1 MSLILHLKGQCSVG
15 FFDKISEKA
24 REAAENARKAASQ
37 AIENAS
43 KTAMDLSEK
52 ASAEFAEISDKASKE
67 FVGFSQK
74 ASAEGSH
81 LFGKVSEGFSSLSDT
96 VGTSAKELTAWAE
109 GMPDKLRKMAD
120 DFDAD
125 AMWDKLSKT
134 AAKAGQDL
142 IVMVLTIYYSVE
154 SRITNSESNGKSK

>member
-1 MSLILHLKGQCSVG
+1 MG

-24 REAAENARKAASQ
+24 KEAAENARKAAEQ

-43 KTAMDLSEK
+43 KTAKDLSEK
-52 ASAEFAEISDKASKE
+52 ASAEFSEISDKASKE
-67 FVGFSQK
+67 FADFSQK
-74 ASAEGSH
+74 ASAERSNI
-81 LFGKVSEGFSSLSDT
+81 FGKVSDGFSSLTET

-142 IVMVLTIYYSVE
+142 IVMVLTIYYSIE
-154 SRITNSESNGKSK
+154 SKITGSHNSESNGKSK

>member
-1 MSLILHLKGQCSVG
+1 MG

-24 REAAENARKAASQ
+24 KEVVENAKKAAGE

-43 KTAMDLSEK
+43 T
-52 ASAEFAEISDKASKE
+52 
-67 FVGFSQK
+67 
-74 ASAEGSH
+74 EGSNI
-81 LFGKVSEGFSSLSDT
+81 FGKVSDSFSSLTET
-96 VGTSAKELTAWAE
+96 VGTSAKELTTWAE

-125 AMWDKLSKT
+125 AMWDKLSKN

-142 IVMVLTIYYSVE
+142 IVMVLTIYYSIE
-154 SRITNSESNGKSK
+154 SKITAIQNSKNGKSK

>member
-1 MSLILHLKGQCSVG
+1 MG

-24 REAAENARKAASQ
+24 KEVVENAKKAAGE

-43 KTAMDLSEK
+43 T
-52 ASAEFAEISDKASKE
+52 
-67 FVGFSQK
+67 
-74 ASAEGSH
+74 EGSNI
-81 LFGKVSEGFSSLSDT
+81 FGKVSDSFSSLTET
-96 VGTSAKELTAWAE
+96 VGTSAKELTTWAE

-142 IVMVLTIYYSVE
+142 IVMVLTIYYSIE
-154 SRITNSESNGKSK
+154 SKITGSHNSECNGKSK

>member
-1 MSLILHLKGQCSVG
+1 MGV
-15 FFDKISEKA
+15 FDKIANKA
-24 REAAENARKAASQ
+24 KETTENAKKAAGQ

-43 KTAMDLSEK
+43 KTAKDLSEK
-52 ASAEFAEISDKASKE
+52 ASTEFSEFSNKASKE
-67 FVGFSQK
+67 FADFSQK
-74 ASAEGSH
+74 ASAEGNNI
-81 LFGKVSEGFSSLSDT
+81 FGKVSDGFSSLTET
-96 VGTSAKELTAWAE
+96 VGTSAKELTTWAE

-142 IVMVLTIYYSVE
+142 IVMVLTIYYSIE
-154 SRITNSESNGKSK
+154 SKITGTQNSKK

>member
-1 MSLILHLKGQCSVG
+1 MG

-24 REAAENARKAASQ
+24 KEAAENAKKAAGE

-43 KTAMDLSEK
+43 
-52 ASAEFAEISDKASKE
+52 
-67 FVGFSQK
+67 
-74 ASAEGSH
+74 AEGSNI
-81 LFGKVSEGFSSLSDT
+81 FGKVSDGFSSFTET
-96 VGTSAKELTAWAE
+96 VGTSAKELTTWAE

-125 AMWDKLSKT
+125 AMWDKLSKN

-142 IVMVLTIYYSVE
+142 IVMVMTIYYSIE
-154 SRITNSESNGKSK
+154 SKITAIQNSKNNGKSK

>member
-1 MSLILHLKGQCSVG
+1 MG
-15 FFDKISEKA
+15 FFNKISEKA
-24 REAAENARKAASQ
+24 KEAAENARKAAEQ

-43 KTAMDLSEK
+43 KTAKDLSEK
-52 ASAEFAEISDKASKE
+52 ASAEFSEISDKASKE
-67 FVGFSQK
+67 FADFSQK
-74 ASAEGSH
+74 ASAEGSNI
-81 LFGKVSEGFSSLSDT
+81 FGKVSDGFSSLTET
-96 VGTSAKELTAWAE
+96 VGTSAKELTTWAE

-142 IVMVLTIYYSVE
+142 IVMVLTIYYSIE
-154 SRITNSESNGKSK
+154 SKITGSHNSECNGKSK

>member
-1 MSLILHLKGQCSVG
+1 MGL
-15 FFDKISEKA
+15 FDKISEKA
-24 REAAENARKAASQ
+24 KEAAENTRKAAEQ

-43 KTAMDLSEK
+43 KTAKNLTEN
-52 ASAEFAEISDKASKE
+52 ASVEFSDISDKASKE
-67 FVGFSQK
+67 FADFSQK
-74 ASAEGSH
+74 ASAEGSNI
-81 LFGKVSEGFSSLSDT
+81 FGKVSDGFSSLTET
-96 VGTSAKELTAWAE
+96 VGTSAKELTTWAE

-142 IVMVLTIYYSVE
+142 IVMVLTIYYSIE
-154 SRITNSESNGKSK
+154 SKITGSHNSESNGKSK